1 MKARVV
7 GVVEA
12 VTPMKLVV
20 AKARGEP
27 PRIGAR
33 VTIRGARGRVVDV
46 IGPVDSPYLV
56 IRLDDPNG
64 DDIVGAEVIVE
75 ERVSRRRKARGRGRH
90 GRSGSRAVRRR
101 GTGGRRR
108 GKPRVR
114 GSRQPRHRGGT
125 GSRG

>member
-1 MKARVV
+1 MKTRVV

-56 IRLDDPNG
+56 IRLDDPNSY
-64 DDIVGAEVIVE
+64 DLVGSEVVVE

-90 GRSGSRAVRRR
+90 GRSGSKTVRRR

-108 GKPRVR
+108 GKPRVH
-114 GSRQPRHRGGT
+114 GSRQPRHRGGP